1 MCTLSPLCDSLN
13 HDPTSGAEGK
23 WLAVRPEGRAVP
35 CQEWVAGLCRA
46 AAVRN
51 TEEPGPRVHRA
62 GGLSWQGQPG
72 GQGSREVADCGGSS
86 RRECRF
92 VCWEEWLCLPSAF
105 SGRPAVLSNTD
116 VFWTVHDEGGGIWKF
131 ILNLFSVRFFSLPF
145 KCIIFL

>member
-62 GGLSWQGQPG
+62 GGLSGR
-72 GQGSREVADCGGSS
+72 GSREDRGAGKWLTVEEVQGGS
-86 RRECRF
+86 
-92 VCWEEWLCLPSAF
+92 
-105 SGRPAVLSNTD
+105 AVLCAGKSGCACLVLSLGDLLCFQTRMSFGQCMMKVV
-116 VFWTVHDEGGGIWKF
+116 VFG
-131 ILNLFSVRFFSLPF
+131 NLY
-145 KCIIFL
+145 